1 VNRPALQPADRVLL
15 AALSRML
22 PRAHWNAFMVTPA
35 TLMRWHRELIARR
48 WTYPRKTPGRPPV
61 RRKSGNWYCGWPP
74 KTRCGAYNRVAEDA
88 TAFAHRSERF
98 LLEHI
103 ADAADPWVDRS
114 WATALADGS
123 GRVYPNFPD
132 PELDDWAAAYHAGN
146 YPRLAAVKNAYDP
159 HRFFD
164 FPQAI

>member
-1 VNRPALQPADRVLL
+1 VRMRSEFFSHAMSGRTLASLL
-15 AALSRML
+15 TQFGD
-22 PRAHWNAFMVTPA
+22 PRAMG
-35 TLMRWHRELIARR
+35 RREITFTAM
-48 WTYPRKTPGRPPV
+48 G
-61 RRKSGNWYCGWPP
+61 
-74 KTRCGAYNRVAEDA
+74 GAYNRVAEAA

-103 ADAADPWVDRS
+103 AEAADPWVDGS
-114 WATALADGS
+114 WATAHADGS

-132 PELDDWAAAYHAGN
+132 SALDDCAVAYHAGN
-146 YPRLAAVKNAYDP
+146 YPRLRAVKNAYDP

>member
-1 VNRPALQPADRVLL
+1 MSGRTLASLL
-15 AALSRML
+15 TQFGDDGTMGR
-22 PRAHWNAFMVTPA
+22 
-35 TLMRWHRELIARR
+35 REITFTAM
-48 WTYPRKTPGRPPV
+48 G
-61 RRKSGNWYCGWPP
+61 
-74 KTRCGAYNRVAEDA
+74 GAYNKVAEDA

-114 WATALADGS
+114 WAIAHADGS

-132 PELDDWAAAYHAGN
+132 PGLDDWASAYHAGN
-146 YPRLAAVKNAYDP
+146 HPRLAAVKNAYDP